1 MIGAIVLAAGMSTRM
16 GQPKMLMP
24 WGDST
29 VIRTVVEGV
38 FQAGISES
46 WVVMGSLEAELKR
59 ELTGLPVNFAQNPDF
74 GNGEMLASVKLGLKS
89 LSEEIE
95 AALIVLGDQPQ
106 VESRVIGLIV
116 ERYWANHQALIVPSY
131 QMRRGHPWLVG
142 RSLWN
147 DILEVKPPDTLREFL
162 NAKQQ
167 DIDYL
172 AVDTPSILLDLDT
185 QDDYAKHKP

>member
-1 MIGAIVLAAGMSTRM
+1 MIGAIILAAGMSTRM

-29 VIRTVVEGV
+29 VIRTVVECVLLG
-38 FQAGISES
+38 GISEC
-46 WVVMGSLEAELKR
+46 WVVTGSLEAEIKR
-59 ELTGLPVNFAQNPDF
+59 DLTGLSMHYAHNPDF
-74 GNGEMLASVKLGLKS
+74 SNGQMLASVKLGLKS
-89 LSEEIE
+89 LSKEIE

-116 ERYWANHQALIVPSY
+116 ERYRSNQRELIVPSY

-147 DILEVKPPDTLREFL
+147 DILKVEPPETLREFL
-162 NAKQQ
+162 NSKQQ